1 MRQTM
6 SVLGSRDAAQPR
18 IPSSFELA
26 ELIDKVLS
34 DWAFLSAV
42 PAGKPAQG
50 PADLG
55 LEFSVALVGP
65 VDGFLVLRCGADLAA
80 DVAQASTGDPGARSE
95 GPDAFK
101 ELCNLV
107 ASHLMTTFLAGGHL
121 DFLPFVPKLSQP
133 GEWPAQPADAE
144 SVMLVE
150 NHPLEARL
158 WVHARAEAPRG

>member
-1 MRQTM
+1 MTPF
-6 SVLGSRDAAQPR
+6 GSLDAAQPR

-42 PAGKPAQG
+42 PAGKPAEG

-55 LEFSVALVGP
+55 LEFSVRLSGPFDSLLVMRSGYS
-65 VDGFLVLRCGADLAA
+65 FAADL
-80 DVAQASTGDPGARSE
+80 AQASTGDPGARAEAS
-95 GPDAFK
+95 DAFK

-107 ASHLMTTFLAGGHL
+107 ASHLLTAFLGGQQV
-121 DFLPFVPKLSQP
+121 DFKPFVPQPSEPSQ
-133 GEWPAQPADAE
+133 WPSAAPQAE

-150 NHPLEARL
+150 QHPLEARL
-158 WVHARAEAPRG
+158 WMGVHTEAPRA